1 MAGVKKARGKIVR
14 RLGVNI
20 YGNPKFDRLLE
31 RKPHG
36 PGLHG
41 KRRKRVSDY
50 GLQLLEKQKLRF
62 CYGLTE
68 KQFRTVFAKAKGMQG
83 MTGENMLALLERRL
97 DNVVYRLGFASS
109 RVQARQMVKHGHFR
123 MNDHKATSPS
133 MLVSAN
139 DQIAV
144 KPKANSQQMVKD
156 IIETTSGEV
165 PGWLQVDEAALAGI
179 MIRNPEREE
188 IPTVADEQLIVE
200 FYSK

>member
-1 MAGVKKARGKIVR
+1 MSGIKKARGKIVR
-14 RLGVNI
+14 RLGANI
-20 YGNPKFDRLLE
+20 FGNPKFDRLLE

-83 MTGENMLALLERRL
+83 MTGENMLKLLECRL
-97 DNVVYRLGFASS
+97 DNVVYRLGFANS
-109 RVQARQMVKHGHFR
+109 RAQSRQMVKHGHFTL
-123 MNDHKATSPS
+123 NGQKASSPS
-133 MLVSAN
+133 MKVSPN

-144 KPKANSQQMVKD
+144 KAKDNSQQMVKD
-156 IIETTSGEV
+156 IIESTNGEV
-165 PGWLQVDEAALAGI
+165 PGWVQVDEAALQAI
-179 MIRNPEREE
+179 MIRVPERDE
-188 IPTVADEQLIVE
+188 IPTVANEQLIVE

>member
-1 MAGVKKARGKIVR
+1 MSGIKKARGKIVR

-68 KQFRTVFAKAKGMQG
+68 KQFRTVFARAKRMPGI
-83 MTGENMLALLERRL
+83 TGENMMQLLERRL
-97 DNVVYRLGFASS
+97 DNVVYRLGFAKS
-109 RVQARQMVKHGHFR
+109 REQARQMVKHGHFR
-123 MNDHKATSPS
+123 LNGVKATAPS
-133 MLVSAN
+133 MLVSAS

-144 KPKANSQQMVKD
+144 KDKGNSQQMVKD
-156 IIETTSGEV
+156 IVETTTSEV
-165 PGWLQVDEAALAGI
+165 PGWLQADASALQALVL
-179 MIRNPEREE
+179 RDPERSE
-188 IPTVADEQLIVE
+188 IETVADEQLIVE

>member
-1 MAGVKKARGKIVR
+1 MAGIKKARGKIVR

-20 YGNPKFDRLLE
+20 YGNPKYDRLLE

-41 KRRKRVSDY
+41 KRRKRVSDF

-62 CYGLTE
+62 CYGLSE
-68 KQFRTVFAKAKGMQG
+68 KQFRTVFAHAKRMQG
-83 MTGENMLALLERRL
+83 ITGENMLTLLERRL
-97 DNVVYRLGFASS
+97 DNVVFRLGFATS
-109 RVQARQMVKHGHFR
+109 RAQARQMVKHGHFLL
-123 MNDHKATSPS
+123 NGGKATSPS

-139 DQIAV
+139 DQISV
-144 KPKANSQQMVKD
+144 RNKANSQQMVKD
-156 IIETTSGEV
+156 IIETTSGDV
-165 PGWLQVDEAALAGI
+165 PGWLQADEAALQAL
-179 MIRNPEREE
+179 MLRDPEREE

>member
-68 KQFRTVFAKAKGMQG
+68 KQFRTVFAKAKGLHG

-165 PGWLQVDEAALAGI
+165 PGWLQVDEAALAAI